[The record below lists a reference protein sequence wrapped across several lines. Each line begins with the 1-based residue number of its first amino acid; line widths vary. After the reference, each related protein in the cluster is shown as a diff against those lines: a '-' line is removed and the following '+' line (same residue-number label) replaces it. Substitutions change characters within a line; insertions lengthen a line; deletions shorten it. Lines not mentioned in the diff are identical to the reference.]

1 MTTTRRRLTAFL
13 LAGALLAGAC
23 SDGGGEEQAA
33 ENPKQALTD
42 ALEAFADYEG
52 ITAEISMEADTEALV
67 EEDTPPEVADAIV
80 NSSFVISAKGETP
93 EDMQFEMRLNLD
105 GNEDAVAFRVVGTS
119 FYARAE
125 VSEMVEAFGGDMA
138 SIDAAVQQASAMGFD
153 FAQAVVDG
161 EWVGVE
167 NVDALAEQFGLPV
180 QTPDPE
186 QAAALQEKVV
196 EVFERNAEVT
206 SDGTDD
212 VGAHLVVS
220 LPLRETLGDVF
231 EAVETLGGVP
241 AGSVPSDALNDVPD
255 GEIPLDV
262 WVSDGRLV
270 QLEADVLAIGEA
282 LGEEPPEDVGEF
294 AFRITLDE
302 FTGEIEAP
310 DDFEAI
316 DLQEIMQSIFGAGL
330 GAAGAGGLD
339 AGAGGLDT
347 GGGGREV
354 VVPELGLACSD
365 LAGVPP
371 DQIKTFLEASGQ
383 PGAYKKVKQACPE
396 LF

>member
-1 MTTTRRRLTAFL
+1 MTTSRRRLTAFV

-23 SDGGGEEQAA
+23 SEGGEEQAA

-42 ALEAFADYEG
+42 ALDALAEYEG
-52 ITAEISMEADTEALV
+52 ITAEISVEADTDALV
-67 EEDTPPEVADAIV
+67 EEDTPPEVAEAIV
-80 NSSFVISAKGETP
+80 NSSLVISGKGSTP
-93 EDMQFEMRLNLD
+93 EDTQFEMRVNVD

-119 FYARAE
+119 LYARAE
-125 VSEMVEAFGGDMA
+125 VAEMVEAFGGDMA

-167 NVDALAEQFGLPV
+167 DVDKLAEQFGLPV

-186 QAAALQEKVV
+186 QAAALQKKLV
-196 EVFERNAEVT
+196 EIFEQNAEVT
-206 SDGTDD
+206 SEGTDD

-220 LPLRETLGDVF
+220 LPVRETLGDVF
-231 EAVETLGGVP
+231 EAIETLGGVP
-241 AGSVPSDALNDVPD
+241 AGSVPTPPLDDLPD

-270 QLEADVLAIGEA
+270 QLEADVVAIGEA

-302 FTGEIEAP
+302 FTGEVEAP

-316 DLQEIMQSIFGAGL
+316 DLQEIMQSVFGAAMGSESAGAL
-330 GAAGAGGLD
+330 GA
-339 AGAGGLDT
+339 